1 MVAPRWLWCC
11 ALLCSTAV
19 MAQSPA
25 PGVMPFP
32 LEIKRTPPS
41 LQKED
46 RESLQREYTRL
57 LRLGGAQ
64 VPDFVHFD
72 FALRELKRQDCE
84 REDECLA
91 QLAKKAESLY
101 ALYASLDYTLEGAVW
116 VSGRVVRDD
125 GKVVRPTQIV
135 KMKEGEFKDDAIKAL
150 TQLFEQLKLSEL
162 PAERPVEATVS
173 AATPVPST
181 VAPPEVR
188 KTVESSGEGQRSAGR
203 AVVIV
208 GAVGAVAGGALLAVG
223 QVMRDGVTP
232 DANHNLPLEQLST
245 FQTARTLSTGGLIA
259 VGAGGATALVG
270 ALIWGLAPS
279 APVKV
284 SAVAAP
290 GTAVMSVQGEF

>member
-19 MAQSPA
+19 LAQSPA

-32 LEIKRTPPS
+32 LEIKRTPSS
-41 LQKED
+41 LQTEE
-46 RESLQREYTRL
+46 REALQREYTRL

-125 GKVVRPTQIV
+125 GRLVRPTQIV
-135 KMKEGEFKDDAIKAL
+135 KVKEGEFKADATKAL
-150 TQLFEQLKLSEL
+150 SQLFEQLKLSEL
-162 PAERPVEATVS
+162 PAERPVEAKVEAPVVIT
-173 AATPVPST
+173 TPPV
-181 VAPPEVR
+181 EVR
-188 KTVESSGEGQRSAGR
+188 KVVDTGEGQRAAGR
-203 AVVIV
+203 GVFIAGVAI
-208 GAVGAVAGGALLAVG
+208 AAAGGAVLVSG
-223 QVMRDGVTP
+223 QVIGGGLHP
-232 DANHNLPLEQLST
+232 DSNGNLPIEQVSS
-245 FQTARTLSTGGLIA
+245 FQTARTLSTAGVIGAATGGA
-259 VGAGGATALVG
+259 VAVVGAF
-270 ALIWGLAPS
+270 IWGLAPS
-279 APVKV
+279 APAVKV
-284 SAVAAP
+284 SAAAGP
-290 GTAVMSVQGEF
+290 SGATVFVHGEF